1 MFFHFQKYN
10 HKQTGCVDGLSINRG
25 EELWWSTLIIGAH
38 NTKKLRNCCNYI
50 LGKISLLII
59 PSMSNFPWS
68 ITRHPRQI
76 QFHKTSQ
83 IYTIAGLTGLRRH
96 NGAKQHQ
103 KKTYWYSTQT
113 CTKSQVKLTYL
124 ILVTTGGSV
133 LFFPAGLPSDI
144 NYAKKKLNT
153 TTKNRICQSK
163 YQVCK
168 RKH

>member
-1 MFFHFQKYN
+1 MTMSSCVKSSTLGRKSVIETNPHIMFFHFQKYN

-38 NTKKLRNCCNYI
+38 NTKNLEI
-50 LGKISLLII
+50 VVIIFSGKISLLII

-83 IYTIAGLTGLRRH
+83 IYTMAGLTGLRRH

-113 CTKSQVKLTYL
+113 CTKSQVKASLWSSHTSY
-124 ILVTTGGSV
+124 
-133 LFFPAGLPSDI
+133 
-144 NYAKKKLNT
+144 
-153 TTKNRICQSK
+153 
-163 YQVCK
+163 
-168 RKH
+168 